1 MLPRRT
7 FLCWLLS
14 GAAAVPLRSV
24 KLHAQVAAL
33 PADAVATLRAVAT
46 VALPS
51 ELRAAGHEKVVNDF
65 VQWLASYRSGA
76 ERNWGYGS
84 PRKSGTPGIDTS
96 RYVAQLRAL
105 DDSARGRG
113 GTLAALAAADRRA
126 VVVDAID
133 HSGVR
138 ELPSAPDG
146 RHVVTDVMS
155 FYFTSGPASDLA
167 YGARIGRATC
177 RGLNG
182 AALRPVRTEAGD

>member
-14 GAAAVPLRSV
+14 GAAAVPLRTV
-24 KLHAQVAAL
+24 RLHAQVAAL
-33 PADAVATLRAVAT
+33 PADSVATLRAVAA

-84 PRKSGTPGIDTS
+84 PRKNGTPAIDTS
-96 RYVAQLRAL
+96 RYVTQLRAI
-105 DDSARGRG
+105 DESARGRG
-113 GTLAALAAADRRA
+113 GSFASLSAESRRA
-126 VVVDAID
+126 VVVDAIEK
-133 HSGVR
+133 SGVR

-167 YGARIGRATC
+167 YGARIARSTC
-177 RGLNG
+177 RGLRG
-182 AALRPVRTEAGD
+182 AGSRPVRLEAGD